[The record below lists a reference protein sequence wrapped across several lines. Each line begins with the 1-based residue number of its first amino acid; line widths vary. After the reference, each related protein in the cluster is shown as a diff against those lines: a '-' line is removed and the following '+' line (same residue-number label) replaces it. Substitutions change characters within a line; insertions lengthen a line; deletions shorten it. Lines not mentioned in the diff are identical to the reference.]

1 MIHLV
6 SISLLSSLRSHPV
19 SRSRNPSHNL
29 ITILTYA
36 YATNFS
42 FQDAVVAKE
51 IDSKTDL
58 IQEESIPSEHRSYM
72 PASNSVSNAIAP
84 PDGQDLWPQGRSDMP
99 QIKNLNVKCEKN
111 HMKVNIEFDRPFYGM
126 VFSKGHYNDAKCVHL
141 AAGAGLVSSN
151 FDIFL
156 GACGMTSSE
165 SGLSPTGTPGSG
177 LFIENTIIIQ
187 YDAQVQ
193 EIWDQARR
201 LRCTWYDYYEK
212 AVTFKSFSV
221 EMQDAVTANFLG
233 DNIQC
238 WMQIQAGKGPWASE
252 VAGIVK
258 IGQTM
263 TMVLAIKDDESK
275 FDMLVRNCIAHD
287 GKHQPI
293 QLVDDQGCV
302 IRPKIMS
309 KFHKVKNFGQSATVV
324 SYAYF
329 QAFKF
334 PDSMNVHFQCVI
346 QVCRHECPD
355 PACEGS
361 REGDGYVPPA
371 RDSDSRL
378 VAVGNRMTAQSSRVP
393 VYRPA
398 AASHTSSAF
407 PPVTQFMHRTGDVPP
422 ASASLSTASRSP
434 DEDVRNAGY
443 KISRT
448 GGMPRS
454 LPLRR
459 RRRDQVDSEST
470 EIKTHVKIIQVVA
483 PGDMAFS
490 LSTIEAEE
498 VPSVNQTSVM
508 MEEFELEKAVCIST
522 TSAVA
527 GVVLMLLLL
536 SISCLVSGFL
546 YIKMRQMTKVSYTYG
561 ENAVTYDNPV
571 LMNSLSYSGLA
582 AVIAK

>member
-1 MIHLV
+1 
-6 SISLLSSLRSHPV
+6 
-19 SRSRNPSHNL
+19 
-29 ITILTYA
+29 
-36 YATNFS
+36 
-42 FQDAVVAKE
+42 
-51 IDSKTDL
+51 
-58 IQEESIPSEHRSYM
+58 
-72 PASNSVSNAIAP
+72 
-84 PDGQDLWPQGRSDMP
+84 MP

-156 GACGMTSSE
+156 GACGMSSSE
-165 SGLSPTGTPGSG
+165 SGVSATGSPGSG
-177 LFIENTIIIQ
+177 LYIENTIIIQ

-309 KFHKVKNFGQSATVV
+309 KFNKVKNFGQSATVV

-346 QVCRHECPD
+346 QVCRHECPE
-355 PACEGS
+355 PACDGS

-378 VAVGNRMTAQSSRVP
+378 VAVGNRMTAQSNRVP

-398 AASHTSSAF
+398 PPHTSSAF
-407 PPVTQFMHRTGDVPP
+407 PPVNQFMHRTGD
-422 ASASLSTASRSP
+422 ASPASLSTTSTP
-434 DEDVRNAGY
+434 TDEDVKNAGY
-443 KISRT
+443 TISRT

-454 LPLRR
+454 LSLNRKRR
-459 RRRDQVDSEST
+459 QEAGSET
-470 EIKTHVKIIQVVA
+470 TDIKTHEKIIQVVA

-490 LSTIEAEE
+490 LTTIEAEE
-498 VPSVNQTSVM
+498 VMPVNSTSM
-508 MEEFELEKAVCIST
+508 RMEEKYVCLST
-522 TSAVA
+522 ASALA
-527 GVVLMLLLL
+527 GVVFMLLLL

-546 YIKMRQMTKVSYTYG
+546 YIKMRQMSKVSYAYG
-561 ENAVTYDNPV
+561 ENVVTYDNPV
-571 LMNSLSYSGLA
+571 LMNSLTYSGLA
-582 AVIAK
+582 AVLSK

>member
-1 MIHLV
+1 MKSKYLYFTLV
-6 SISLLSSLRSHPV
+6 SFTS
-19 SRSRNPSHNL
+19 
-29 ITILTYA
+29 
-36 YATNFS
+36 
-42 FQDAVVAKE
+42 QDAAIAKE

-58 IQEESIPSEHRSYM
+58 IQEESIPSEHRSYL
-72 PASNSVSNAIAP
+72 PSSTVTNAVTP
-84 PDGQDLWPQGRSDMP
+84 GDGQDLWPQGRGDMP

-126 VFSKGHYNDAKCVHL
+126 VFSKGHYNDVKCVHL
-141 AAGAGLVSSN
+141 AAGAGLVSAN

-156 GACGMTSSE
+156 GACGMSSSE
-165 SGLSPTGTPGSG
+165 NGLTASGSQGSG

-346 QVCRHECPD
+346 QVCRHECPE
-355 PACEGS
+355 PACDASRDVEG
-361 REGDGYVPPA
+361 YTPPS

-398 AASHTSSAF
+398 PHTSSAY
-407 PPVTQFMHRTGDVPP
+407 PPVTQFMHRSGDLSSVTVPS
-422 ASASLSTASRSP
+422 SA
-434 DEDVRNAGY
+434 RNQTDKHKTTDYTIA
-443 KISRT
+443 RT

-454 LPLRR
+454 LSLKRKRR
-459 RRRDQVDSEST
+459 EDEGEEST
-470 EIKTHVKIIQVVA
+470 EIRTHEKVIQVVA

-490 LSTIEAEE
+490 MSAIDAEE
-498 VPSVNQTSVM
+498 ESRSSVSVSREAF
-508 MEEFELEKAVCIST
+508 EENSVCIST
-522 TSAVA
+522 ASVVA
-527 GVVLMLLLL
+527 GVVMLLLL
-536 SISCLVSGFL
+536 LAISCLVSGFL
-546 YIKMRQMTKVSYTYG
+546 YIRMRQMSKVSGYGYG
-561 ENAVTYDNPV
+561 ENTVTYDNPV

>member
-1 MIHLV
+1 MPLP
-6 SISLLSSLRSHPV
+6 L
-19 SRSRNPSHNL
+19 
-29 ITILTYA
+29 
-36 YATNFS
+36 
-42 FQDAVVAKE
+42 QDAVVAKE

-72 PASNSVSNAIAP
+72 PLPSNSASNAIAS
-84 PDGQDLWPQGRSDMP
+84 PDGQDLWPQGRADMP

-111 HMKVNIEFDRPFYGM
+111 HMKVNVEFDRPFYGM

-156 GACGMTSSE
+156 GACGMSSSE

-263 TMVLAIKDDESK
+263 TMVLAIKDDDSK

-346 QVCRHECPD
+346 QVCRHECPE
-355 PACEGS
+355 PACDGS

-371 RDSDSRL
+371 RDNDSRL

-398 AASHTSSAF
+398 APHTSSAF
-407 PPVTQFMHRTGDVPP
+407 PPVNQFLHRTGDVSP
-422 ASASLSTASRSP
+422 APASLSTAARSP
-434 DEDVRNAGY
+434 DEDAKNANY

-448 GGMPRS
+448 GGMPRA
-454 LPLRR
+454 LPLKRR
-459 RRRDQVDSEST
+459 RRQDHEAGNEST
-470 EIKTHVKIIQVVA
+470 EIRTNEKIIQVVA

-490 LSTIEAEE
+490 LSTIDAEE
-498 VPSVNQTSVM
+498 MLPFNSTIMRMDEMETS
-508 MEEFELEKAVCIST
+508 VCIST

-546 YIKMRQMTKVSYTYG
+546 YMKMRQMTKVSYTYG

-571 LMNSLSYSGLA
+571 LMNSLSYAGLA